1 MMVKPQQYKDL
12 FNLKNKVAIVTGGY
26 GHLGSAMSKGLAS
39 FGAKV
44 LVVGRTKG
52 KTIEFDGDM
61 SYILCDVTNPSEVEL
76 KIENIIKE
84 YGTIDILI
92 NNAFCEDRKSVDEI
106 TKKEWDIGLDNILSH
121 NFFCSQAVI
130 PYMLKQGSG
139 SIINV
144 SSIYGFLG
152 HDQSLYQEV
161 KSASIFYSVAKGGI
175 LQLTKR
181 LATEYASKGIRVNT
195 ISPGN
200 FPKKTPGVPE
210 RPGYIVDLSKRTPMK
225 RVGQPDEVA
234 GATIFLAS
242 EASSYITGQ
251 NIVIDGGW
259 SVW

>member
-1 MMVKPQQYKDL
+1 MMEKPQQYKDL
-12 FNLKNKVAIVTGGY
+12 FNLRNKVAIVTGGY
-26 GHLGSAMSKGLAS
+26 GHLGSSMSKALTS

-44 LVVGRTKG
+44 IVFGRAVR
-52 KTIEFDGDM
+52 KTIDFDGYI
-61 SYILCDVTNPSEVEL
+61 SYVQCDVTDTEKVKQ
-76 KIENIIKE
+76 KINEIINK
-84 YGTIDILI
+84 YRTIDILI
-92 NNAFCEDRKSVDEI
+92 NNAFCEDRKPVDEI

-130 PYMLKQGSG
+130 PQMLKQGNG

-161 KSASIFYSVAKGGI
+161 KSASVFYSVAKGGI
-175 LQLTKR
+175 LQMTKR

-200 FPKKTPGVPE
+200 FPKKTKGVPE
-210 RPGYIVDLSKRTPMK
+210 RPGYIIDLSKRTPMK

-234 GATIFLAS
+234 GAAVFLAS
-242 EASSYITGQ
+242 EASSYVTGQ

-259 SVW
+259 SAW